1 MQTSE
6 PINANTIIYP
16 ELSYQIVGVLFDVH
30 NKLGNRYQ
38 EKYYQR
44 AIGIALNN
52 IGIPYKSQLSVPLQ
66 FADQP
71 IGRYQLD
78 FLVENKIV
86 LELKA
91 VPRLTPIDF
100 KQVSA
105 YLKAYDL
112 KLGILANFRP
122 SKLEHHRILNKFA
135 SIRN

>member
-1 MQTSE
+1 MQITE
-6 PINANTIIYP
+6 PMNANIIVYP
-16 ELSYQIVGVLFDVH
+16 ELSYKIVGVLFDAH

-44 AIGIALNN
+44 AIGIAFNN
-52 IGIPYKSQLSVPLQ
+52 AGISYKSQLSVPLQ

-71 IGRYQLD
+71 IGKYQLD

-122 SKLEHHRILNKFA
+122 AKLEHHRILNKFA